1 MQKTSDKDI
10 YGQLLKINRKK
21 ANNWIKY
28 VLKNL
33 IDTSPKKIYLLK
45 ITI

>member
-1 MQKTSDKDI
+1 MQQTSDKDI
-10 YGQLLKINRKK
+10 YGQLLKMNRKK

-33 IDTSPKKIYLLK
+33 IDALPKKMYLLK